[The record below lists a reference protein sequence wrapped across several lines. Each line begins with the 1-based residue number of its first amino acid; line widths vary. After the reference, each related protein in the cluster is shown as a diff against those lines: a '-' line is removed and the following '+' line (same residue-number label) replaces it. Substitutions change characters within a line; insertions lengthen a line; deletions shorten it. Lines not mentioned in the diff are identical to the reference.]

1 MEWKIP
7 FISFFSTLLLPPG
20 TSGILQE
27 TGGRQMYLELQLGDT
42 VHLHCNQCFFLSVVH
57 FCVKLDFPFIF
68 TEE

>member
-7 FISFFSTLLLPPG
+7 FISYFSYFAASPG